1 MRWPRSADRR
11 RVCALVAGIFWGLG
25 APAESDESPE
35 VRGESGCAA
44 GMRIRIVEGRQPGTS
59 AMSSRDGR
67 SRDADGQAAWQPD
80 VAASEWLYIV
90 LHHSATESGSVES
103 IHAEHRRRRDGAGN
117 PWLGIG
123 YHFVIGNGNGM
134 ADGEVAATFRWNEQ
148 IHGAHS
154 GHAVFN
160 GRGIGV
166 CLIGNF
172 DQSVPT
178 ERQLSAVKRLTRI
191 LANRHGI
198 SPDRVLGH
206 SDVRATSCP
215 GIQFPLDEV
224 RRAISKTVQ
233 G

>member
-1 MRWPRSADRR
+1 MRLPRSADRR
-11 RVCALVAGIFWGLG
+11 RLCVLAAGLFWGFG
-25 APAESDESPE
+25 AECRHTSE
-35 VRGESGCAA
+35 VRGENRCSADV
-44 GMRIRIVEGRQPGTS
+44 MIRIVEGRPVTS
-59 AMSSRDGR
+59 AVPSRGERIRGTEGD
-67 SRDADGQAAWQPD
+67 SAWRPD
-80 VAASEWLYIV
+80 VAESEWLYIV
-90 LHHSATESGSVES
+90 LHHSATESGSVAA
-103 IHAEHRRRRDGAGN
+103 IHAEHRSRRDGAGN

-160 GRGIGV
+160 ARGIGV

-172 DQSVPT
+172 DRSRPT
-178 ERQLSAVKRLTRI
+178 EQQLYAVKRLTRV
-191 LANRHGI
+191 LAKRHRI
-198 SPDRVLGH
+198 SSDRVLGH

-215 GIQFPLDEV
+215 GRQFPLDEI
-224 RRAISKTVQ
+224 RRAISQTVQ

>member
-1 MRWPRSADRR
+1 MRLPRSAERR
-11 RVCALVAGIFWGLG
+11 RLCFLAAGLFWGFGRG
-25 APAESDESPE
+25 AECRKTPE

-44 GMRIRIVEGRQPGTS
+44 DVTIRIVDGRQPRPS
-59 AMSSRDGR
+59 AMPSQGGANRETE
-67 SRDADGQAAWQPD
+67 GQAAWRPE
-80 VAASEWLYIV
+80 VAESEWLYIV
-90 LHHSATESGSVES
+90 LHHSATESGSVAA
-103 IHAEHRRRRDGAGN
+103 IHAEHRSRRDGAGN

-160 GRGIGV
+160 ARGIGV

-172 DQSVPT
+172 DRSRPT
-178 ERQLSAVKRLTRI
+178 ERQLSAVKRLTRV
-191 LANRHGI
+191 LAKRHRI
-198 SPDRVLGH
+198 IPDRVVGH

-215 GIQFPLDEV
+215 GTHFPMDEV